1 MNDESDEPARQR
13 LTRAEA
19 KSRTRALLLEA
30 AAKTF
35 ARKGYAGASVEE
47 IAEGAGFSIGALYS
61 NFGGKEEL
69 FLELAAT
76 YNSSLISRAAE
87 VLHEHEAGDARAADL
102 GRLLADS
109 ADRDVDVAL
118 LRSEFWLYAMRNP
131 AVMETLAARL
141 REPRSALEGLVG
153 PTLEQL
159 GAPPEASAKAVA
171 TVVAALFDGLVRQRQ
186 IDPAQVPDELFGL
199 ALRWLFTGIGAA

>member
-1 MNDESDEPARQR
+1 MNDEPNAPARQR

-30 AAKTF
+30 AAQTF
-35 ARKGYAGASVEE
+35 AKKGYAGASVEE
-47 IAEGAGFSIGALYS
+47 IAENAGFSIGALYS

-76 YNSSLISRAAE
+76 YNSSVISRAAE
-87 VLHEHEAGDARAADL
+87 VLRASEPGDARIAEI
-102 GRLLADS
+102 GRLLADT

-131 AVMETLAARL
+131 GVMETLAARL
-141 REPRSALEGLVG
+141 REPRGELENLIGPALELR
-153 PTLEQL
+153 

-186 IDPAQVPDELFGL
+186 IDPAQVPDDLFGL
-199 ALRWLFTGIGAA
+199 ALKWLFTGIGAS